1 MCGLLLFLCCQF
13 DTPLPLGMGS
23 VKNIYLQFTLA
34 ILSERSVRTKIFRHS
49 LSVLCVPMPE
59 K

>member
-1 MCGLLLFLCCQF
+1 M
-13 DTPLPLGMGS
+13 
-23 VKNIYLQFTLA
+23 NIYLQFILA
-34 ILSERSVRTKIFRHS
+34 ILSERSVRAKIFRRS